1 MDASLENICLHLKR
15 RHLEQIVCL
24 FILKWGIH
32 YLVLLKVSHDNFKL
46 REIKLSYKFKT
57 LLIDGLISYPDA
69 Y

>member
-57 LLIDGLISYPDA
+57 LLIDGLIS
-69 Y
+69 